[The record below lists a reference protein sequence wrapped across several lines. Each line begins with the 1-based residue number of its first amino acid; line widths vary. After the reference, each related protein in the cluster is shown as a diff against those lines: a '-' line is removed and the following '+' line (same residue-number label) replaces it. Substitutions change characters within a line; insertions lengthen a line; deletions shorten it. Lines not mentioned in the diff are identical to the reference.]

1 MSQNNIDFGTFP
13 DDPSADAIRT
23 AFQKVQN
30 NFDQLFSNTIIVGV
44 VTSINKTAGAGITVN
59 QPTGEVVVSANI
71 ACLQVSTSSLRVGR
85 ATDNTQSFVTITNSS
100 QKLNI
105 DIDPARVQSN
115 HFANP
120 SNGLA
125 NFNGTLTSNSNAQ
138 LNITSIGTLI
148 GLNVAGNASFTGS
161 NTYVSNIANLRI
173 PGGSAG
179 ALIQTDGAGNLFWG
193 GAGFL
198 FNGDSNVV
206 IPTANSNIN
215 LSVNG
220 NANVLVVTDSNLVIK
235 GDVLPATTN
244 SYSLGNGTANW
255 TDLHLSGNIN
265 IGTQLVT
272 SASTSVTFSNTVFAN
287 NLSVTANS
295 NVGNLES
302 FGTISAT
309 GNITGGNIS
318 TGGTLGV
325 TGNANVGNL
334 GFGSGLITGTG
345 NITTGNLTVSNLLSI
360 SNVSVTSFVKSNLIP
375 STDASNTLGNS
386 TNKWKDLWL
395 SDTLYFAAD
404 STVSSGKLANGSS
417 NISIA
422 TVNGNVSISSG
433 GNAGVVII
441 TSTGANILGTANVTA
456 NLTSGNANLGNL
468 ATANHIN
475 VTANLT
481 SGNANLGNLT
491 ISNHVNV
498 TSNLTSGNANLGN
511 LTISNHVNVT
521 SNLTSGN
528 ANLGNLAKANYLNV
542 TANITSGNADLGYIA
557 SANYV
562 NVSIMLTAGN
572 ANVLG
577 NVNANG
583 IVVTSGGNITGA
595 NVIIANTFQGTF
607 VSGSLSNGN
616 SNINIPSANGN
627 VNISAVGNANIF
639 VVTGTGANIT
649 GTANITG
656 NANIGNLGV
665 NGLINAVGNISA
677 GNFTTTGAAN
687 ILGNANVGNLGFST
701 GQITGTGNITGGN
714 LLGSHANGT
723 SNVNIPAL
731 NGNVTISVASVAN
744 VIVVTGTGMNIAG
757 TANISGNA
765 NVGNLGTAQILASAN
780 VTAPQLISNVITGT
794 SPLTVTSTTRVS
806 NLNVSYSN
814 VSDFSAVTLINTG
827 VYYPAF
833 VNGSS
838 AGNYA
843 LAANAGISANI
854 ANGGVTATVFV
865 GRLTGN
871 VTGAIV
877 NGTSNINIPT
887 LNGSVTVGSSGNAN
901 VLVVS
906 GSGANITGTANIS
919 GNLSAGNLSVIANAN
934 IGNIGTTGQ
943 IISSIVT
950 GTAPLTVSSTTRVT
964 NLNVEYANV
973 SDYGNVTTQSSGVFY
988 PVFVSSSSTGN
999 YTHSSNANLSF
1010 NATTGN
1016 LSTTLLSVTSNANVG
1031 NLGATRIFASG
1042 NVTSLQL
1049 ISNIA
1054 TGTAP
1059 LVVTSTTRVSNLNVA
1074 YANVSD
1080 FNVVTTQIT
1089 GTYYPTFVNGSTT
1102 GNYALS
1108 ANSGIS
1114 ANIANGALT
1123 ASTFV
1128 GNLVG
1133 NSSGAF
1139 ANGNSNINIPIINSS
1154 ITMSVAGNANVIV
1167 VSGIGANLIGTMN
1180 ILPKVTPTVVTSPQ
1194 FAIGESTSN
1203 ANYQMRLAYI
1213 NDPSAGYISTIQS
1226 VAVTAAPTTLA
1237 LNPSGGNVVIGNTVA
1252 NAKFDVY
1259 GSGRFV
1265 AAASGSRGA
1274 IILRQNSTD
1283 SSGSYIQWTD
1293 YIGNTQTGFMVVDPT
1308 GIMSIGTLSSA
1319 KIVILTNGNVGIGNA
1334 SPLNALS
1341 VGGSAYLGG
1350 NVISTGYT
1358 IRSVVTGIIAAG
1370 SSQVAATP
1378 LTKDINVVGTVAP
1391 GANGVILPTAVIG
1404 MALFVTNT
1412 SAVDDVSVYPATGAA
1427 INALGSN
1434 NPFTLTV
1441 GTTKQF
1447 IAPTSTQWY
1456 SVG

>member
-1 MSQNNIDFGTFP
+1 MSQQNIDFGTFP

-71 ACLQVSTSSLRVGR
+71 ACLQVSTSSLKVGR
-85 ATDNTQSFVTITNSS
+85 ATDNSQSFVTITNSS

-105 DIDPARVQSN
+105 DIDPAQVLSN
-115 HFANP
+115 YFANP

-161 NTYVSNIANLRI
+161 NTYVSDIANLRI
-173 PGGSAG
+173 PGGSPG
-179 ALIQTDGAGNLFWG
+179 ALIQTDGAGNLIWG

-220 NANVLVVTDSNLVIK
+220 NANVLVVTDSNIVVE
-235 GDVLPATTN
+235 GDVLPATTDM
-244 SYSLGNGTANW
+244 YSLGNGTANW

-265 IGTQLVT
+265 IGSQKVT
-272 SASTSVTFSNTVFAN
+272 SDSTSVTFSNTVFAN

-302 FGTISAT
+302 YGIISAL
-309 GNITGGNIS
+309 GNITGGNII
-318 TGGTLGV
+318 TGGTLSV

-345 NITTGNLTVSNLLSI
+345 NITTGNLSVTNLLSI
-360 SNVSVTSFVKSNLIP
+360 SNVAITSYVNSNLIP
-375 STDASNTLGNS
+375 YTNASNTLGNT
-386 TNKWKDLWL
+386 TNKWKELWL
-395 SDTLYFAAD
+395 SDKLYFDAD
-404 STVSSGKLANGSS
+404 STISSGKLANGNS

-422 TVNGNVSISSG
+422 TANGDISISSA
-433 GNAGVVII
+433 GNVGVVIV
-441 TSTGANILGTANVTA
+441 SGAGANITGRANVTG
-456 NLTSGNANLGNL
+456 NLSSGNANLGNL
-468 ATANHIN
+468 AIANYVN

-498 TSNLTSGNANLGN
+498 TA
-511 LTISNHVNVT
+511 
-521 SNLTSGN
+521 NLTSGN
-528 ANLGNLAKANYLNV
+528 ANLGNLATANYVNV
-542 TANITSGNADLGYIA
+542 TANITSGNANLGYLA
-557 SANYV
+557 VANYV
-562 NVSIMLTAGN
+562 NVSITLTTGT

-577 NVNANG
+577 NVNANN
-583 IVVTSGGNITGA
+583 IAVTSSGNITGA
-595 NVIIANTFQGTF
+595 NVIVANTFQGSL
-607 VSGSLSNGN
+607 VNGSLSNGN
-616 SNINIPSANGN
+616 SNINIPLANGN
-627 VNISAVGNANIF
+627 VNISAVGNANIL
-639 VVTGTGANIT
+639 VITGTGANIT

-656 NANIGNLGV
+656 NANVGNLGAV
-665 NGLINAVGNISA
+665 GLITAAGNVSA

-687 ILGNANVGNLGFST
+687 ILGNANVGNLGFGT

-714 LLGSHANGT
+714 LLGTHANGT
-723 SNVNIPAL
+723 SNVNIPTL
-731 NGNVTISVASVAN
+731 NGNVTVSVASNAN
-744 VIVVTGTGMNIAG
+744 VIVVTGTGMNVAG
-757 TANISGNA
+757 TANVSGNA
-765 NVGNLGTAQILASAN
+765 NVGNLGAAQILATSN
-780 VTAPQLISNVITGT
+780 VTAPQLISNVATGT
-794 SPLTVTSTTRVS
+794 SPLAVTSTTRVS

-814 VSDFSAVTLINTG
+814 VSDYAAVTLINTG
-827 VYYPAF
+827 TYYPAF
-833 VNGSS
+833 ISGSS

-843 LAANAGISANI
+843 LSANAGILANI
-854 ANGGVTATVFV
+854 ANGGLTATMFV

-877 NGTSNINIPT
+877 NGTSNINIPS
-887 LNGSVTVGSSGNAN
+887 LNGNINLGVSGNAN
-901 VLVVS
+901 VLVVT
-906 GSGANITGTANIS
+906 GSGANIIGTANVS

-934 IGNIGTTGQ
+934 IGNIGTNGQ

-950 GTAPLTVSSTTRVT
+950 GTAPLTVSSTTRVA

-973 SDYGNVTTQSSGVFY
+973 SDYGTVSTQSTGTFY
-988 PVFVSSSSTGN
+988 PVFVNSSSTGN

-1010 NATTGN
+1010 NAATGN
-1016 LSTTLLSVTSNANVG
+1016 LSTTLLNVTSNANVG
-1031 NLGATRIFASG
+1031 NLGATRIFATG
-1042 NVTSLQL
+1042 NVTTLQL

-1059 LVVTSTTRVSNLNVA
+1059 LIVTSTTRVSNLNVS

-1089 GTYYPTFVNGSTT
+1089 GTFYPAFINGTTT
-1102 GNYALS
+1102 GNYALA

-1114 ANIANGALT
+1114 YNVSNGGLT
-1123 ASTFV
+1123 ATTFV
-1128 GNLVG
+1128 GNLIG

-1139 ANGNSNINIPIINSS
+1139 ANGNSNINIPIVNSS

-1167 VSGIGANLIGTMN
+1167 VSGTGANLTGTIN

-1194 FAIGESTSN
+1194 FTIGESTSN

-1213 NDPSAGYISTIQS
+1213 NDPSAGYISAIQS
-1226 VAVTAAPTTLA
+1226 VAVTAVPSTLA
-1237 LNPSGGNVVIGNTVA
+1237 LNPSGGNVVIGNTVS

-1274 IILRQNSTD
+1274 IILRQNATD

-1293 YIGNTQTGFMVVDPT
+1293 FIGTTQTGFMVVDPV
-1308 GIMSIGTLSSA
+1308 GVMSIGTLTSA
-1319 KIVILTNGNVGIGNA
+1319 RITILNNGYVGVGNANPLNTFSVNGNT
-1334 SPLNALS
+1334 
-1341 VGGSAYLGG
+1341 YLGG
-1350 NVISTGYT
+1350 NLTTTGYT
-1358 IRSVVTGIIAAG
+1358 MRSVVTGIVAAG
-1370 SSQVAATP
+1370 SSQGAATP
-1378 LTKDINVVGTVAP
+1378 LTKEINIVSTVAP
-1391 GANGVILPTAVIG
+1391 GANGVILPTAVAG
-1404 MALFVTNT
+1404 MTLFITNT
-1412 SAVDDVSVYPATGAA
+1412 SATDDVSVYPATGAA
-1427 INALGSN
+1427 INTLGSN
-1434 NPFTLTV
+1434 NPFTLLAS
-1441 GTTKQF
+1441 TTKQF
-1447 IAPTSTQWY
+1447 IAPTTTQWY